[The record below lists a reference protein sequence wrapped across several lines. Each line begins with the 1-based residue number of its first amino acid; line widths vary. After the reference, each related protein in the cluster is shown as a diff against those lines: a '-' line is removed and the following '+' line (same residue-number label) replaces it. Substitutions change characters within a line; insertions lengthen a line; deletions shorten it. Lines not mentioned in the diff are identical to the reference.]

1 MRHIIY
7 IPGLGD
13 RYDGIRK
20 LGLRLWRSK
29 DTRVSHIAMNWLD
42 PDETLEGKLGRIKAV
57 INAHPNE
64 PVTLVGESAGGA
76 MVLVASHR
84 FKGLV
89 HDTVTLCGMNQGSG
103 NVRAALYKRN
113 RAFRDAMV
121 EADTIISNLTNDDK
135 NKLYVVY
142 SSADYTVRPK
152 DTLID
157 GVESKDIKTPGHMF
171 AILDVLF
178 LRSSVI
184 TKRQ

>member
-20 LGLRLWRSK
+20 LGLRLWKRK

-42 PDETLEGKLGRIKAV
+42 PDETLEGKLGRIKTV

-64 PVTLVGESAGGA
+64 PLTLVGESAGGA
-76 MVLVASHR
+76 MALVASHR
-84 FKGLV
+84 FKDLV
-89 HDTVTLCGMNQGSG
+89 NNTVTLCGMNQGSG
-103 NVRAALYKRN
+103 NVRPSLYKKHK
-113 RAFRDAMV
+113 AFRDTMV
-121 EADTIISNLTNDDK
+121 EADTVIAGLTNDDK
-135 NKLYVVY
+135 NKLYIVY
-142 SSADYTVRPK
+142 SSADVTVRPK
-152 DTLID
+152 HTLIA
-157 GVESKDIKTPGHMF
+157 GVESRDIKTPGHMF

-178 LRSSVI
+178 FRSSII